1 MKKIIMLALTLL
13 ALTACVHTH
22 THTHDTHTHE
32 DKLQLTAYNDRL
44 EAYAEATPL
53 VVGQESNILVHLTHL
68 DNFKPLQKGKV
79 TLSLNTG
86 NHSVSQTADTPS
98 QPGIYSLAITPA
110 AKGNAKMCL
119 DVETDSGTSRLT
131 IDNIRVFDN
140 EHDANHD
147 AASKT
152 ATSSNGV
159 AFSKETSWK
168 VDFATEE
175 CRKELLGKTIRTM
188 ARIEPTQSGQ
198 HIISAKGC
206 GIVTFTNN
214 KHITEGTSVA
224 KGQTLFH
231 ISGGDLADNNLA
243 LRYQETESNYNLAK
257 KEYERK
263 SQLFEEQI
271 VSENELLQAKHN
283 FDTAEASY
291 NNLKRTFANN
301 QQNISTPTEGY
312 ISQLMVRNGEYVETG
327 QTLAV
332 ITKNNTLYVKAL
344 LQPRNYHTL
353 KNATSANFRQ
363 TNSNKTYTLE
373 ELDGR
378 LISYGKTI
386 SADNPLLPVVYQ
398 IKNNADFLPGTFVE
412 LYIKTTG
419 TEENITVPNTAL
431 VEEMGNYFV
440 YVQLTPEYFEK
451 REVKT
456 GTTDGKRTA
465 ILNGIKT
472 GERIVSKGAI
482 LVKLAQTTNTLDAH
496 AGHVH

>member
-1 MKKIIMLALTLL
+1 VVRLSGINYLLLPSAFSIEKITAAADTKLYNLSLADLGSLYRGMPQAENSGRIAIDINIDEVKSKLVDENEQKTLRSYTVVGKVL
-13 ALTACVHTH
+13 AADLIDTDKFQNHFLLTAASLGT
-22 THTHDTHTHE
+22 
-32 DKLQLTAYNDRL
+32 QLLKTYDLGTNSS
-44 EAYAEATPL
+44 
-53 VVGQESNILVHLTHL
+53 G
-68 DNFKPLQKGKV
+68 
-79 TLSLNTG
+79 
-86 NHSVSQTADTPS
+86 
-98 QPGIYSLAITPA
+98 SLA
-110 AKGNAKMCL
+110 M
-119 DVETDSGTSRLT
+119 LT

-159 AFSKETSWK
+159 AFSKEMSWK

-271 VSENELLQAKHN
+271 VSESELLQAKHN

-301 QQNISTPTEGY
+301 QQTISTPTEGY
-312 ISQLMVRNGEYVETG
+312 IGQLMVRNGEYVETG

-332 ITKNNTLYVKAL
+332 ITKNNTLYVKAQ
-344 LQPRNYHTL
+344 LQPRNYHAL

-451 REVKT
+451 REVKA

>member
-1 MKKIIMLALTLL
+1 MNKTIMLALTLL

-119 DVETDSGTSRLT
+119 DVETDSGTSRLI

-159 AFSKETSWK
+159 AFSKEMSWK
-168 VDFATEE
+168 VDFATEV

-271 VSENELLQAKHN
+271 VSESELLQAK
-283 FDTAEASY
+283 
-291 NNLKRTFANN
+291 
-301 QQNISTPTEGY
+301 
-312 ISQLMVRNGEYVETG
+312 
-327 QTLAV
+327 
-332 ITKNNTLYVKAL
+332 
-344 LQPRNYHTL
+344 
-353 KNATSANFRQ
+353 
-363 TNSNKTYTLE
+363 
-373 ELDGR
+373 
-378 LISYGKTI
+378 
-386 SADNPLLPVVYQ
+386 
-398 IKNNADFLPGTFVE
+398 
-412 LYIKTTG
+412 
-419 TEENITVPNTAL
+419 
-431 VEEMGNYFV
+431 
-440 YVQLTPEYFEK
+440 
-451 REVKT
+451 
-456 GTTDGKRTA
+456 
-465 ILNGIKT
+465 
-472 GERIVSKGAI
+472 
-482 LVKLAQTTNTLDAH
+482 
-496 AGHVH
+496 